1 MSTNKNATI
10 RYNALDNAFRNPG
23 RRYFIED
30 LIEVCNKALY
40 EFNASSEGV
49 GKRQIY
55 DDIRFMESEQGWSI
69 PLEKKKEGR
78 KVFYRYFDLKFSIQ
92 NEPLNEIEA
101 KELKETLSIL
111 SKIKGLPK
119 FEWVDEMIL
128 RLENVFGLN
137 RDNVEVIS
145 FEQNIF
151 LKGITYLSD
160 LFSAIQ
166 YKKVLKIEYKSYRKD
181 VLFEYIISPYY
192 LKQYNNRWFLFGY
205 NKEINEIT
213 NIALD
218 RIITI
223 DEISEKYIENTFV
236 DFNEYFEDVIG
247 VTINKQEKEE
257 KIQLK
262 INKKLWPYIESKP
275 LHGSQKVIDKADE
288 FVVIELELKINIELI
303 SVIFRYAEN
312 VIVLKPEKL
321 RNIIKIKAKNIVE
334 NYF

>member
-23 RRYFIED
+23 RKYFIED

-40 EFNASSEGV
+40 EFNTSIEGV
-49 GKRQIY
+49 SKRQIY
-55 DDIRFMESEQGWSI
+55 DDIRFMESEQGWAI
-69 PLEKKKEGR
+69 PLEKNKEGR
-78 KVFYRYFDLKFSIQ
+78 RVYYRYSDLKFSIQ
-92 NEPLNEIEA
+92 NKPLNDIEA
-101 KELKETLSIL
+101 KELKETLLIL

-151 LKGITYLSD
+151 LKGIKFLSE

-166 YKKVLKIEYKSYRKD
+166 YKKVLKIKYKSYRKD
-181 VLFEYIISPYY
+181 DVFEYIISPYY
-192 LKQYNNRWFLFGY
+192 LKQYSNRWFLFGY
-205 NKEINEIT
+205 NKKINEIT

-218 RIITI
+218 RII
-223 DEISEKYIENTFV
+223 DVKELNEKYVENSFV

-275 LHGSQKVIDKADE
+275 LHGSQKVIDKTDE
-288 FVVIELELKINIELI
+288 FVMIELELKINNELI
-303 SVIFRYAEN
+303 NVIFRYAEN

-321 RNIIKIKAKNIVE
+321 INIIKFKAQKIVE